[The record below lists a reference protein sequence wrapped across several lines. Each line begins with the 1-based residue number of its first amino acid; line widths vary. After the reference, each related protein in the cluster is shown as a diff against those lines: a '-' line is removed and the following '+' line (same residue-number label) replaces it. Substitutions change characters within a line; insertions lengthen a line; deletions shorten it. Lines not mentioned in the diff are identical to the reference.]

1 MNDYR
6 YMGMRDPREQDDDL
20 FYYEVEN
27 NRNSAYGYA
36 MENRNQERIVLPD
49 YPVENEKPASP
60 GAGPLGLPTPSLP
73 SEPDGEIQI
82 PLPPMI
88 GNPELPE
95 VPEQGMG
102 RANVRVLNGAAN
114 YGELAVM
121 VGEDTVAD
129 SLPFGT
135 STQYKKVPDGFRI
148 VTVLAARYPKRVLY
162 RQIVP
167 FVAGMSFTI
176 ALVNT
181 VNGIGIQVITDI
193 PCRTMTRKM
202 ACLRMVNLSYNS
214 GALDLLLDDG
224 RVVFSDVHFKEVT
237 QYKRANVG
245 RYDFKVINS
254 PNRPMP
260 IVMDIAII
268 NDLTYRMN
276 GKWNSLLE
284 FSIDMKENTM
294 YTLYII
300 GNDGYLPSL
309 QPYILEN

>member
-6 YMGMRDPREQDDDL
+6 YMGMRDPREQEDDL
-20 FYYEVEN
+20 FYYEVDN
-27 NRNSAYGYA
+27 NRNPAYGYP
-36 MENRNQERIVLPD
+36 MENKSRERIVLPD
-49 YPVENEKPASP
+49 YPVEEDKPASP
-60 GAGPLGLPTPSLP
+60 GEGPIELPTPSLP
-73 SEPDGEIQI
+73 NNSNGNIQI
-82 PLPPMI
+82 PLPPTV
-88 GNPELPE
+88 GNPELPDA
-95 VPEQGMG
+95 PEQGMG

-114 YGELAVM
+114 YGELSVM
-121 VGEDTVAD
+121 VGEDVVAE

-135 STQYKKVPDGFRI
+135 STQYKKIPDGFRI
-148 VTVLAARYPKRVLY
+148 VTVLAARYPKRVLS
-162 RQIVP
+162 RQVVP

-176 ALVNT
+176 ALINT

-193 PCRTMTRKM
+193 PCRVMTKKM

-224 RVVFSDVHFKEVT
+224 RVVFSDVRFKEVT

-245 RYDFKVINS
+245 KYNFKVVNS

-268 NDLTYRMN
+268 NDLTYQMN
-276 GKWNSLLE
+276 EKWSSLLE
-284 FSIDMKENTM
+284 FSIDMKENIM